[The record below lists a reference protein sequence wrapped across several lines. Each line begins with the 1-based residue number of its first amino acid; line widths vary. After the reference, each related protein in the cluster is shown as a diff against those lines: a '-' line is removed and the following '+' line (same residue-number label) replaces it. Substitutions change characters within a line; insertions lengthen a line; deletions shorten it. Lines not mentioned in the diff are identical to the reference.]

1 MPTLRFN
8 SPSNTYCLLSRTAVA
23 YYDVLHAV
31 ESAVVDIAG
40 FHISIGDQLL
50 QAYEQSGQY
59 HVSAWRDD
67 TIVEATELPVYMLV
81 QGVESMQKVHDTAEE
96 ISEEEKKQ
104 MILLFITGILGFIP
118 VAGEG
123 LASLGLATLGRIIR
137 IVGGVG
143 DAAFDLY
150 GVVEDPSSA
159 IFAVFGAFANVKDFG
174 QASGP
179 ARTMM
184 NADQQEK
191 LGPTIKSKTDTV
203 NSVKRL
209 PLKAGLVRG
218 TMGAVV

>member
-1 MPTLRFN
+1 V
-8 SPSNTYCLLSRTAVA
+8 VA
-23 YYDVLHAV
+23 DDAEVPNPKDGNAPALDQYK
-31 ESAVVDIAG
+31 
-40 FHISIGDQLL
+40 SIGDQLL

-67 TIVEATELPVYMLV
+67 TIVEAAELPVYMLV

-118 VAGEG
+118 VAGGG
-123 LASLGLATLGRIIR
+123 LASLGLTTLGRIIR

-184 NADQQEK
+184 NAGQQEK
-191 LGPTIKSKTDTV
+191 LGPTVKSKTDTDD
-203 NSVKRL
+203 L
-209 PLKAGLVRG
+209 RG
-218 TMGAVV
+218 KSGRTE